1 MKRPALAATIPW
13 AIWVSSDRNKLPG
26 AIRGR
31 HGRSLRNWL
40 RRGRNRNCP
49 ETHCPSKSERKVVG
63 SSHHNDA
70 RKHEDRAVGQI
81 SKLAWKVRSHCRSPK
96 TRLARIID
104 QHLGGP
110 CLELSSCNGLT
121 GVLLQ
126 VIKLPGR
133 LARRIDATP
142 QQSHSYERNHYTRL
156 HV

>member
-13 AIWVSSDRNKLPG
+13 AIWVSGDRNKLPG

-70 RKHEDRAVGQI
+70 RKHEDRAVGPNLEAGLE
-81 SKLAWKVRSHCRSPK
+81 SSFPLPK
-96 TRLARIID
+96 
-104 QHLGGP
+104 P
-110 CLELSSCNGLT
+110 KNT
-121 GVLLQ
+121 GY
-126 VIKLPGR
+126 G
-133 LARRIDATP
+133 TC
-142 QQSHSYERNHYTRL
+142 HT
-156 HV
+156 